1 MEWKEILKA
10 IDPKAARIKELEE
23 QVESLTKQLNK
34 LKESQ
39 NGTDTRKKGKRRSNK
54 TT

>member
-39 NGTDTRKKGKRRSNK
+39 NGADTREKSKRRSNK